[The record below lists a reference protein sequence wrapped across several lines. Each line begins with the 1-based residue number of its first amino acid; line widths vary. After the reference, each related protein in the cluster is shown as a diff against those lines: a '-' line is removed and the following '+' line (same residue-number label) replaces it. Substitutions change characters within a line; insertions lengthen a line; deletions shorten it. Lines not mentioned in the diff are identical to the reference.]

1 MSTGFGIVG
10 LGLIAEFHARAI
22 AAAEGARLAACMSRD
37 PGKAARFAQTHGGRA
52 YSSVDALVRDPDVAV
67 VCVCTPSGV
76 HLESALAAIEAG
88 RHVVV
93 EKPLEITLER
103 CDQMIEAATR
113 RGVQLA
119 GVFPSRFHDV
129 ARVTRQ
135 AVDAGRLGRL
145 ALANAYVKWYRSQE
159 YYDGGGWK
167 GTQRY
172 DGGGAL
178 MNQSIHAIDLLQ
190 WLAGPVESVHALTAT
205 LAHER
210 IEVEDTAVAVL
221 RFANGAL
228 GSIEGATSVFPG
240 FYKRIE
246 LLGAEGS
253 IALEEEDIVVWRFAD
268 EHPDDD
274 RVRRRFGQATHTG
287 GGASDP
293 AAIGFHGHQRQ
304 FEDLLR
310 VLNGSQAKPL
320 VDGEEARKSVAIILS
335 IYESARNGREVR
347 VG

>member
-1 MSTGFGIVG
+1 M
-10 LGLIAEFHARAI
+10 
-22 AAAEGARLAACMSRD
+22 
-37 PGKAARFAQTHGGRA
+37 
-52 YSSVDALVRDPDVAV
+52 
-67 VCVCTPSGV
+67 
-76 HLESALAAIEAG
+76 
-88 RHVVV
+88 VV
-93 EKPLEITLER
+93 EKPLEVTLER
-103 CDQMIEAATR
+103 CDRMIEAAAR
-113 RGVQLA
+113 KGVQLA
-119 GVFPSRFHDV
+119 GIFPSRFHEV

-145 ALANAYVKWYRSQE
+145 TLANAYVKWYRSQE
-159 YYDGGGWK
+159 YYDEGGWK

-190 WLAGPVESVHALTAT
+190 WLAGPVESVQALTAT
-205 LAHER
+205 LAHQR
-210 IEVEDTAVAVL
+210 IEVEDTAVALL

-228 GSIEGATSVFPG
+228 GTIEGATSVFPG

-253 IALEEEDIVVWRFAD
+253 IALEEENIVVWRFAA
-268 EHPDDD
+268 EHPEDD
-274 RVRRRFGQATHTG
+274 RVRERFQQSTNTG

-304 FEDLLR
+304 LEDLLR
-310 VLNGSQAKPL
+310 VLNGAQARPL
-320 VDGEEARKSVAIILS
+320 VDGVEARKSVAIILS
-335 IYESARNGREVR
+335 IYESARSGRKVR

>member
-1 MSTGFGIVG
+1 MATGFGIVG

-22 AAAEGARLAACMSRD
+22 AAADGARLAACMSRD

-52 YSSVDALVRDPDVAV
+52 YSTIESLVQDPDVAV
-67 VCVCTPSGV
+67 VCVCTPSGA
-76 HLESALAAIEAG
+76 HLEAALAAIEAG
-88 RHVVV
+88 KHVVV
-93 EKPLEITLER
+93 EKPLEVTLER
-103 CDQMIEAATR
+103 CDRMIEAAAR
-113 RGVQLA
+113 KGVQLA
-119 GVFPSRFHDV
+119 GIFPSRFHEV

-145 ALANAYVKWYRSQE
+145 TLANAYVKWYRSQE
-159 YYDGGGWK
+159 YYDEGGWK

-190 WLAGPVESVHALTAT
+190 WLAGPVESVQALTAT
-205 LAHER
+205 LAHQR
-210 IEVEDTAVAVL
+210 IEVEDTAVALL

-228 GSIEGATSVFPG
+228 GTIEGATSVFPG

-253 IALEEEDIVVWRFAD
+253 IALEEENIVVWRFAA
-268 EHPDDD
+268 EHPEDD
-274 RVRRRFGQATHTG
+274 RVRERFQQSTNTG

-304 FEDLLR
+304 LEDLLR
-310 VLNGSQAKPL
+310 VLNGAQARPL
-320 VDGEEARKSVAIILS
+320 VDGVEARKSVAIILS
-335 IYESARNGREVR
+335 IYESARSGRKVR